1 MPTQID
7 ALANVYA
14 KSLFQLAQQAGGP
27 NKVNEVAGEL
37 DDICELLRGDR
48 SIREFFASPILDR
61 EARSASIRRIFTN
74 RITDLTLRFMLVLNV
89 KGRLDRLESI
99 ASAFDRMVQEA
110 FGRIEVDV
118 FTAAPLPA
126 EQLGQLRDS
135 IHKALGRDPVL
146 HPYTDASM
154 LGGLKLRIGDQLIDG
169 SVANKLRRM
178 KRELLADGA
187 AHLRERLDRII
198 EDGGR

>member
-74 RITDLTLRFMLVLNV
+74 RITDLTLRFMLVLND

>member
-74 RITDLTLRFMLVLNV
+74 RITDLTLRFMLVLND

-187 AHLRERLDRII
+187 AHLRERLDRNI

>member
-1 MPTQID
+1 M
-7 ALANVYA
+7 
-14 KSLFQLAQQAGGP
+14 
-27 NKVNEVAGEL
+27 
-37 DDICELLRGDR
+37 
-48 SIREFFASPILDR
+48 
-61 EARSASIRRIFTN
+61 
-74 RITDLTLRFMLVLNV
+74 
-89 KGRLDRLESI
+89 
-99 ASAFDRMVQEA
+99 
-110 FGRIEVDV
+110 
-118 FTAAPLPA
+118 PA